1 MKEKAIRFFSPLENS
16 EKTEKKVTEQPKP
29 TGYISNGGKL
39 ILPLKTIEQ
48 LNIDPATTLFKIG
61 TEQGKRKLKV
71 LYLIPASTD
80 QAETFELVR
89 SGRGYVIPL
98 SLILKK
104 GGVDYSNNKYTFTI
118 SSFDYEGGVGYEL
131 ALNDTVI
138 KPAYT
143 GKPRGRKR
151 KVEEVAE

>member
-1 MKEKAIRFFSPLENS
+1 M
-16 EKTEKKVTEQPKP
+16 
-29 TGYISNGGKL
+29 
-39 ILPLKTIEQ
+39 
-48 LNIDPATTLFKIG
+48 
-61 TEQGKRKLKV
+61 

-80 QAETFELVR
+80 QSETFELVR

-118 SSFDYEGGVGYEL
+118 ASFDYEGGVGYEL